1 MAQLDHYVY
10 EKTRAALDA
19 IPPAERDGIY
29 VVSFFVYD
37 EEDDPRRP
45 TITVGFNT
53 EAEVTRADPDA
64 ADPVRAAS
72 SKSEARWNYA
82 FWRQNELAVVCDT
95 ARDPDGAAIR
105 KSRAKEK
112 GLWFDADDVEDPN
125 FDARSERLTGCR
137 VR

>member
-1 MAQLDHYVY
+1 MPLDQYVY
-10 EKTRAALDA
+10 EKARAALDA
-19 IPPAERDGIY
+19 IPPGERDGIY

-53 EAEVTRADPDA
+53 ESDVTRADPEA

-95 ARDPDGAAIR
+95 AREPDGAAIR
-105 KSRAKEK
+105 ESWAREQ
-112 GLWFDADDVEDPN
+112 GL
-125 FDARSERLTGCR
+125 
-137 VR
+137 